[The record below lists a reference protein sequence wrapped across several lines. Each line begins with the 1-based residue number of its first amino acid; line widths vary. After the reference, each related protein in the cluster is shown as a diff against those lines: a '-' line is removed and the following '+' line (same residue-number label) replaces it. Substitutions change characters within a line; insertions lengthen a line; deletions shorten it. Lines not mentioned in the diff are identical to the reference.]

1 MSTGSSRPQD
11 AIATI
16 LASMN
21 TTGAEAA
28 EYHTA
33 EVTGIT
39 SDGAD
44 TTDRL
49 EILPVNLATSTPQ
62 VKQLK
67 NHNICLMEFPHVNLI
82 LSNQLKI
89 MHKVFKI
96 K

>member
-1 MSTGSSRPQD
+1 MSAGSSRPQD

-33 EVTGIT
+33 EVTGLT
-39 SDGAD
+39 SDGGD
-44 TTDRL
+44 TSDRL

-62 VKQLK
+62 VKQMK
-67 NHNICLMEFPHVNLI
+67 SQNIHLMSFHTWI
-82 LSNQLKI
+82 
-89 MHKVFKI
+89 
-96 K
+96 